1 MDPMTTLEDRAATAL
16 VVIDMQRDVVARAVD
31 RDGVIARIAALVA
44 RARAAAVPV
53 VWIQDTLDG
62 AQGSD
67 GWRLVEGLEPGAGE
81 PVVAKEHGDAFEGTE
96 LERVLAGFGAGRLV
110 VCGAQTDACV
120 RSTIHGA
127 FARGYD
133 VTLVED
139 GHTTADLT
147 AYGAPP
153 PEQVIA
159 HTNLYWRYQSGPGKR
174 AEVVPAAGVALDAS

>member
-1 MDPMTTLEDRAATAL
+1 MTTLEGRAATAVL
-16 VVIDMQRDVVARAVD
+16 VIDMQRDVVADAVD
-31 RDGVIARIAALVA
+31 RDGTVARIAALVA
-44 RARAAAVPV
+44 RARASGVAV
-53 VWIQDTLDG
+53 VWVQDTLDG

-67 GWRLVEGLEPGAGE
+67 GWGLVDALAPHPGE
-81 PVVAKEHGDAFEGTE
+81 PVVAKEHGDAFEDTD
-96 LERVLAGFGAGRLV
+96 LERALAALGAGRLV

-139 GHTTADLT
+139 GHTTVDHSAF
-147 AYGAPP
+147 GAPP
-153 PEQVIA
+153 PAQVIA

-174 AEVVPAAGVALDAS
+174 ADVVPAARIVLATP